1 MDMLKIAYELGL
13 LRALRDARI
22 ELDDVRKFAE
32 EAEKPPQK
40 TQEFMSPKDSQTTIQ
55 KTFGRFR
62 VAKGSKL
69 EKPDEKG
76 IKR

>member
-1 MDMLKIAYELGL
+1 MLKIAYELGL
-13 LRALRDARI
+13 VQALRAAHMG
-22 ELDDVRKFAE
+22 LDDFRKLAE
-32 EAEKPPQK
+32 DAEPTQK

-69 EKPDEKG
+69 EKTDEKG
-76 IKR
+76 TKK